1 METKITRKEY
11 LEKQYNLFSNELK
24 EIIGENIFPS
34 LEDVDIVDVLTYF
47 QLTFGNTEDYKEIVK
62 SVIKYHVNISDEQ
75 FLKIYPLIEKYINE
89 LKNFL
94 KTN

>member
-1 METKITRKEY
+1 MESITRKEY
-11 LEKQYNLFSNELK
+11 LEKQYFLFENELK

-34 LEDVDIVDVLTYF
+34 LEDVDIVDILTFF
-47 QLTFGNTEDYKEIVK
+47 QLTFGNTTEYEEIVK
-62 SVIKYHVNISDEQ
+62 SVIKYHVNITDEQ

-89 LKNFL
+89 LKIFL